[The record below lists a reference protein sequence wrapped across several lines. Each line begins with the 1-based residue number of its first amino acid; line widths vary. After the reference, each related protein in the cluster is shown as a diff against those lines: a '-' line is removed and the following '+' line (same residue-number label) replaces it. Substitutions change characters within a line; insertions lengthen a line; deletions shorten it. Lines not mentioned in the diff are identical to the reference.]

1 MKYIVDMQGFKQ
13 SGNDFV
19 LKELAI
25 VPLDDGD
32 PPLEFLFKE
41 PFPWKRLTDK
51 YKGENTWLKQ
61 FYHGISWDSG
71 DRLYT
76 DIGTVLRACLHNAT
90 KVLVMGSIKKKWLE
104 RFRFNV
110 HDVTE
115 MGFHRWTRSSLYQFA
130 RIMREPTK
138 PAVHFITL
146 NFWKISTKMARK
158 RRLWIGSKCFIRVPD
173 IVRDGSKHKFK
184 RLYSS
189 S

>member
-1 MKYIVDMQGFKQ
+1 MQ

-25 VPLDDGD
+25 VPLDDDD
-32 PPLEFLFKE
+32 PPLVFLFKK

-71 DRLYT
+71 DRPYN

-110 HDVTE
+110 HDITE
-115 MGFHRWTRSSLYQFA
+115 MGFPPLY
-130 RIMREPTK
+130 
-138 PAVHFITL
+138 
-146 NFWKISTKMARK
+146 KIKLVTVCPNHEGAYKTSCALHNVKLLK
-158 RRLWIGSKCFIRVPD
+158 
-173 IVRDGSKHKFK
+173 KF
-184 RLYSS
+184 YENCAEETSMNWE
-189 S
+189 